1 MASRKLSLEEVMAL
15 LGGEE
20 EDSVEEDVDD
30 SQEVIMEGSDEEF
43 DLLDESENGIIY
55 NNGCD
60 SSVYECF
67 IHR

>member
-43 DLLDESENGIIY
+43 DVLDESENGIY

-60 SSVYECF
+60 ASVYECF

>member
-1 MASRKLSLEEVMAL
+1 M
-15 LGGEE
+15 
-20 EDSVEEDVDD
+20 EEDVDD

-43 DLLDESENGIIY
+43 DLLDESENGIY

-60 SSVYECF
+60 ASVYECF